1 MDKDLRLQ
9 VILGAVNKMT
19 APMKAAQNSNRK
31 LAQAI
36 QSTKKNIRVLDEQS
50 GKIAGFRKNK
60 QALTQ
65 LSGEMRAAQARV
77 KALALAIRQG
87 GKDTAALTKEQKKAT
102 EAARK

>member
-36 QSTKKNIRVLDEQS
+36 RTTKGEL
-50 GKIAGFRKNK
+50 GKLESVAG
-60 QALTQ
+60 
-65 LSGEMRAAQARV
+65 
-77 KALALAIRQG
+77 
-87 GKDTAALTKEQKKAT
+87 
-102 EAARK
+102 

>member
-36 QSTKKNIRVLDEQS
+36 QSTKKIS
-50 GKIAGFRKNK
+50 
-60 QALTQ
+60 
-65 LSGEMRAAQARV
+65 ARSMSSPAKLPGSV
-77 KALALAIRQG
+77 KTNRH
-87 GKDTAALTKEQKKAT
+87 
-102 EAARK
+102 